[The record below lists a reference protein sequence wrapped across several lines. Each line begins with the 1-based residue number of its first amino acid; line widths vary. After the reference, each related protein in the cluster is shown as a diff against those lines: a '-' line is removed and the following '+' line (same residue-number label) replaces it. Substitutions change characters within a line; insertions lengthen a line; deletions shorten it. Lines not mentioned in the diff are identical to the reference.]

1 MKLAIIGAGNVGQAL
16 AGAAVR
22 AGHSVSISAAHAAH
36 AEAAA
41 AATGA
46 SAASSNRDAI
56 EGADVVVLA
65 VPGTAFASLVQE
77 VGPQL
82 AGRIVIDTSNVPTPD
97 PSGTPATS
105 AAEALQADLPK
116 AHVVKAFNTLFA
128 SRQAAPVIEGQA
140 VDGYVA
146 GDDAAAK
153 AVVLRLAES
162 IGLRPL
168 DVGGLVMA
176 RTLEAMAWLNISLQ
190 LQNGWAWQTG
200 WRLVGPTTKAA

>member
-1 MKLAIIGAGNVGQAL
+1 VKLAIIGAGNVGQAL

-22 AGHSVSISAAHAAH
+22 AGHSVRISAAHEEH

-46 SAASSNRDAI
+46 SAAASNRDAI

-65 VPGTAFASLVQE
+65 VPGAAFTALVRE
-77 VGPQL
+77 VGPEL
-82 AGRIVIDTSNVPTPD
+82 AGRIVVDTSNVPTPD

-105 AAEALQADLPK
+105 AAEALQAQLPK
-116 AHVVKAFNTLFA
+116 ARVVKAFNTLFA
-128 SRQAAPVIEGQA
+128 SRQAAPVVEGQA

-162 IGLRPL
+162 IGLRPI
-168 DVGGLVMA
+168 DVGGIVMA

-190 LQNGWAWQTG
+190 LQNGWTWQTS

>member
-22 AGHSVSISAAHAAH
+22 AGHSVRISATHEEH

-46 SAASSNRDAI
+46 SAAPSNRAAI

-77 VGPQL
+77 VGPEL

-105 AAEALQADLPK
+105 AAEALQAQLPE
-116 AHVVKAFNTLFA
+116 ARVIKAFNTLFA

-153 AVVLRLAES
+153 RVVLRLAES
-162 IGLRPL
+162 IGLRPI

-190 LQNGWAWQTG
+190 LQNGWTWQTG

>member
-1 MKLAIIGAGNVGQAL
+1 MQVAIIGAGNVGRAL

-22 AGHSVSISAAHAAH
+22 AGHTVRISAAHPEH
-36 AEAAA
+36 ARAAA

-46 SAASSNRDAI
+46 SAAPTNRAAI

-65 VPGTAFASLVQE
+65 VPGTAFASLVDE
-77 VGPQL
+77 VGPEL
-82 AGRIVIDTSNVPTPD
+82 AGQVIVDTSNVPTPD

-105 AAEALQADLPK
+105 AAEALQAQLPDT
-116 AHVVKAFNTLFA
+116 HVIKAFNTLFA
-128 SRQAAPVIEGQA
+128 SRQETPVVDGAA

-153 AVVLRLAES
+153 GLVLKLAES
-162 IGLRPL
+162 IGLRPI
-168 DVGGLVMA
+168 DVGGIVMA

-190 LQNGWAWQTG
+190 LQNGWSWQTG

>member
-22 AGHSVSISAAHAAH
+22 AGHSVRISAAHEEH

-46 SAASSNRDAI
+46 SAAASNRDAI

-65 VPGTAFASLVQE
+65 VPGAAFTALVRE
-77 VGPQL
+77 VGPEL
-82 AGRIVIDTSNVPTPD
+82 AGRIVVDTSNVPTPD

-105 AAEALQADLPK
+105 AAEALQAQLPK
-116 AHVVKAFNTLFA
+116 ARVVKAFNTLFA
-128 SRQAAPVIEGQA
+128 SRQAAPVVEGQA

-162 IGLRPL
+162 IGLRPI
-168 DVGGLVMA
+168 DVGGIVMA

-190 LQNGWAWQTG
+190 LQNGWTWQTG
-200 WRLVGPTTKAA
+200 WRLLGPTTKAA

>member
-22 AGHSVSISAAHAAH
+22 AGHSVRISAAHLEH

-46 SAASSNRDAI
+46 SPAPSNRAAI
-56 EGADVVVLA
+56 EDADVVVLA
-65 VPGTAFASLVQE
+65 VPGTAFASLVRE
-77 VGPQL
+77 VGPAL
-82 AGRIVIDTSNVPTPD
+82 AGRIVIDTSNLPTPD
-97 PSGTPATS
+97 PSGAPAGS
-105 AAEALQADLPK
+105 AAEALQAQLPK
-116 AHVVKAFNTLFA
+116 ARVVKAFNTLFA
-128 SRQAAPVIEGQA
+128 ARQAAPVVDGEA

-162 IGLRPL
+162 IGLRPI

-190 LQNGWAWQTG
+190 LQNGWPWQTG
-200 WRLVGPTTKAA
+200 WRLVGPTSKAA

>member
-22 AGHSVSISAAHAAH
+22 AGHTVRISATHVEHAQAV
-36 AEAAA
+36 A

-46 SAASSNRDAI
+46 SAAPSNRAAI
-56 EGADVVVLA
+56 EGADVIVLA

-77 VGPQL
+77 VGPEL

-97 PSGTPATS
+97 PSGTLATS
-105 AAEALQADLPK
+105 AAEALQAQLPQ

-153 AVVLRLAES
+153 AAVLRLAES
-162 IGLRPL
+162 VGLRPL

>member
-22 AGHSVSISAAHAAH
+22 AGHSVRISAAHLEH

-46 SAASSNRDAI
+46 SAAPSNRAAI
-56 EGADVVVLA
+56 EDADVVVLA
-65 VPGTAFASLVQE
+65 VPGTAFAALVQE
-77 VGPQL
+77 VGPEL

-105 AAEALQADLPK
+105 AAEALQAQLPN

-190 LQNGWAWQTG
+190 LQNGWVWQTG
-200 WRLVGPTTKAA
+200 WRLVGPTAKAA

>member
-22 AGHSVSISAAHAAH
+22 AGHAVRISAAHAEH
-36 AEAAA
+36 AQAAA

-46 SAASSNRDAI
+46 TAAASNRAAL
-56 EGADVVVLA
+56 EGADVVLLA
-65 VPGTAFASLVQE
+65 VPGTAFPALVQE
-77 VGPQL
+77 VGPAL
-82 AGRIVIDTSNVPTPD
+82 AGRIVVDTSNVPTPD

-105 AAEALQADLPK
+105 AAEALQARLPE
-116 AHVVKAFNTLFA
+116 ARVIKAFNTLFA
-128 SRQAAPVIEGQA
+128 SRQAAPVVEGQA

-153 AVVLRLAES
+153 EVVLRLAES
-162 IGLRPL
+162 IGLRPI

-200 WRLVGPTTKAA
+200 WRLVGPTSKAA

>member
-1 MKLAIIGAGNVGQAL
+1 VE
-16 AGAAVR
+16 
-22 AGHSVSISAAHAAH
+22 H

-46 SAASSNRDAI
+46 SAAPSNRAAI
-56 EGADVVVLA
+56 EDADVVILA
-65 VPGTAFASLVQE
+65 VPGTAFAALVQE
-77 VGPQL
+77 VGPAL
-82 AGRIVIDTSNVPTPD
+82 AGRIVVDTSNLPTPD

-105 AAEALQADLPK
+105 AAEALQAQLPQ
-116 AHVVKAFNTLFA
+116 ARVIKAFNTLFA

-153 AVVLRLAES
+153 RVVLRLAES

>member
-22 AGHSVSISAAHAAH
+22 AGHSVRISAAHLEH

-46 SAASSNRDAI
+46 SSAPSNRAAI
-56 EGADVVVLA
+56 EDADVVVLA
-65 VPGTAFASLVQE
+65 VPGTAFASLVRE
-77 VGPQL
+77 VGPAL
-82 AGRIVIDTSNVPTPD
+82 AGRIVVDTSNVPTPD
-97 PSGTPATS
+97 PSGAPATS
-105 AAEALQADLPK
+105 AAEALQAQLPE

-128 SRQAAPVIEGQA
+128 ARQAAPVVDGEA

-162 IGLRPL
+162 IGLRPI

-190 LQNGWAWQTG
+190 LQNGWPWQTG

>member
-22 AGHSVSISAAHAAH
+22 AGHSVRISAAHEEH

-46 SAASSNRDAI
+46 SAAASNRDAI

-65 VPGTAFASLVQE
+65 VPGAAFTALVRE
-77 VGPQL
+77 VGPEL
-82 AGRIVIDTSNVPTPD
+82 AGRIVVDTSNVPTPD

-105 AAEALQADLPK
+105 AAEALQAQLPK
-116 AHVVKAFNTLFA
+116 ARVVKAFNTLFA
-128 SRQAAPVIEGQA
+128 SRQAAPVVEGQA

-162 IGLRPL
+162 IGLRPI
-168 DVGGLVMA
+168 DVGGIVMA

-190 LQNGWAWQTG
+190 LQNGWTWQTS